1 MGRPEP
7 DSALGTQQALGDCS
21 QTWVWGR
28 TQGHPPHAAPALLKG
43 LFPLQGRGHLLPGI
57 Q

>member
-21 QTWVWGR
+21 QTWGWGR